1 MKFHKLPK
9 IGDDIML
16 KLDQLATEKINPL
29 TRHIDTLGTLELATL
44 INQEDAR
51 VAPAVAKELPAIAA
65 AIDIITDRLRRGGRL
80 FYAGAGTSG
89 RLGVLDAAEC
99 PPTFGTAPD
108 LVQGLIAGGQAAMFT
123 AQEGAE
129 DSEQLAAD
137 DLAAASLSEKDALVA
152 LAASGRTPYS
162 IGALKYART
171 KGAAAIALVCS
182 PDSPMSRAAEL
193 TICPLPGPEVI
204 TGSTRLKAGTAQ
216 KLVLNMLSTG
226 TMIKLGKVYGNLM
239 VDLKA
244 TNQKLAE
251 RSMRIVME
259 ATGCDRQEA
268 AAALNSTGGQ
278 AKLAIFA
285 ILSGL
290 DIPSARQRLE
300 AADGYVARALA
311 DYIGR

>member
-1 MKFHKLPK
+1 
-9 IGDDIML
+9 ML

-29 TRHIDTLGTLELATL
+29 TRHIDTLDTLELATL

-99 PPTFGTAPD
+99 PPTFGTAPE

-137 DLAAASLSEKDALVA
+137 DLAAASLSESDALVA

-171 KGAAAIALVCS
+171 KRAAAIALVCS
-182 PDSPMSRAAEL
+182 PDSPMSTAAEL
-193 TICPLPGPEVI
+193 TICLLPGPEVI

-251 RSMRIVME
+251 RAMRIVME

>member
-1 MKFHKLPK
+1 
-9 IGDDIML
+9 ML
-16 KLDQLATEKINPL
+16 KLEQLATEKINPL

-44 INQEDAR
+44 INQEDGK
-51 VAPAVAKELPAIAA
+51 VAPAVARELPAIAA

-99 PPTFGTAPD
+99 PPTFGTAPE

-137 DLAAASLSEKDALVA
+137 DLAAARLNEKDALVA

-162 IGALKYART
+162 IGALKYARAR
-171 KGAAAIALVCS
+171 GAAAIALVCS
-182 PDSPMSRAAEL
+182 PDSPMSREAEL

-251 RSMRIVME
+251 RSLRIVME
-259 ATGCDRQEA
+259 ATGCGRQEA
-268 AAALNSTGGQ
+268 AAALDSTGGH
-278 AKLAIFA
+278 AKLAIFTL
-285 ILSGL
+285 LSGL
-290 DIPSARQRLE
+290 DAESARQKLA

-311 DYIGR
+311 DLKQD

>member
-1 MKFHKLPK
+1 
-9 IGDDIML
+9 ML
-16 KLDQLATEKINPL
+16 KLEQLATEKINPL
-29 TRHIDTLGTLELATL
+29 TRRIDTLDTAELAAL
-44 INQEDAR
+44 INQEDMK
-51 VAPAVAKELPAIAA
+51 VAPAVARELPAIAA
-65 AIDIITDRLRRGGRL
+65 AIDMITDRLRRGGRL

-89 RLGVLDAAEC
+89 RLGVLDAVEC
-99 PPTFGTAPD
+99 PPTFGTDPEM
-108 LVQGLIAGGQAAMFT
+108 VQGLIAGGKAAMFV

-129 DSEQLAAD
+129 DSGQLAAD
-137 DLAAASLSEKDALVA
+137 DLAAAGLNEKDALVA

-162 IGALKYART
+162 IGALKYARAR
-171 KGAAAIALVCS
+171 GAAAIALVCS
-182 PDSPMSRAAEL
+182 PGSTMSQEADL

-244 TNQKLAE
+244 TNKKLAE
-251 RSMRIVME
+251 RALRIVIE

-268 AAALNSTGGQ
+268 SEALAATGGQ

-285 ILSGL
+285 LLSGL
-290 DIPSARQRLE
+290 DAEAARQKLA
-300 AADGYVARALA
+300 AADGYVAKALA
-311 DYIGR
+311 DLKHD

>member
-1 MKFHKLPK
+1 
-9 IGDDIML
+9 ML
-16 KLDQLATEKINPL
+16 KLEQLATEKINPL
-29 TRHIDTLGTLELATL
+29 TRRIDTLGTAELAAL
-44 INQEDAR
+44 INQEDMK
-51 VAPAVAKELPAIAA
+51 VAPAVARELPAIAA
-65 AIDIITDRLRRGGRL
+65 AIDMITDRLRRGGRL

-89 RLGVLDAAEC
+89 RLGVLDAVEC
-99 PPTFGTAPD
+99 PPTFGTDPEM
-108 LVQGLIAGGQAAMFT
+108 VQGLIAGGKAAMFV

-129 DSEQLAAD
+129 DSGQLAAD
-137 DLAAASLSEKDALVA
+137 DLAAAGLNEKDALVA

-162 IGALKYART
+162 IGALKYARAR
-171 KGAAAIALVCS
+171 GAAAIALVCS
-182 PDSPMSRAAEL
+182 PGSTMSQEADL

-244 TNQKLAE
+244 TNKKLAE
-251 RSMRIVME
+251 RALRIVIE

-268 AAALNSTGGQ
+268 SEALAATGGQ

-285 ILSGL
+285 LLSGL
-290 DIPSARQRLE
+290 DAEAARQKLA
-300 AADGYVARALA
+300 AADGYVAKALA
-311 DYIGR
+311 DLKHD

>member
-1 MKFHKLPK
+1 
-9 IGDDIML
+9 ML

-99 PPTFGTAPD
+99 PPTFGTAPE

-251 RSMRIVME
+251 RAMRIVME

-311 DYIGR
+311 DYLGK

>member
-1 MKFHKLPK
+1 
-9 IGDDIML
+9 ML
-16 KLDQLATEKINPL
+16 KLEQLATEKINPL
-29 TRHIDTLGTLELATL
+29 TRHIDTLNTLELAAL
-44 INQEDAR
+44 INQEDAK
-51 VAPAVAKELPAIAA
+51 VAPAVARELPAIAA
-65 AIDIITDRLRRGGRL
+65 AIDVITDRLRRGGRL

-99 PPTFGTAPD
+99 PPTFGTAPE

-137 DLAAASLSEKDALVA
+137 DLAAARLNEKDALVA

-162 IGALKYART
+162 IGALKYARAR
-171 KGAAAIALVCS
+171 GAAAIALVCS
-182 PDSPMSRAAEL
+182 PDSPMSKEAEL

-216 KLVLNMLSTG
+216 KL
-226 TMIKLGKVYGNLM
+226 
-239 VDLKA
+239 
-244 TNQKLAE
+244 AE
-251 RSMRIVME
+251 RSLRIVME

-268 AAALNSTGGQ
+268 AAALGSTGGH
-278 AKLAIFA
+278 AKLAIFTL
-285 ILSGL
+285 LSGL
-290 DIPSARQRLE
+290 DAESARQKLA

-311 DYIGR
+311 DLKQD

>member
-1 MKFHKLPK
+1 
-9 IGDDIML
+9 ML
-16 KLDQLATEKINPL
+16 KLEQLATEKINPL
-29 TRHIDTLGTLELATL
+29 TRRIDTLDTAELAAL
-44 INQEDAR
+44 INQEDMK
-51 VAPAVAKELPAIAA
+51 VAPAVARELPAIAA
-65 AIDIITDRLRRGGRL
+65 AIDMITDRLRRRGRL

-99 PPTFGTAPD
+99 PPTFGTDPEM
-108 LVQGLIAGGQAAMFT
+108 VQGLIAGGKAAMFV

-129 DSEQLAAD
+129 DSGQLAAD
-137 DLAAASLSEKDALVA
+137 DLAAAGLNEKDALVA

-162 IGALKYART
+162 IGALKYARAR
-171 KGAAAIALVCS
+171 GAAAIALVCS
-182 PDSPMSRAAEL
+182 PGSTMSQEADL

-244 TNQKLAE
+244 TNKKLAE
-251 RSMRIVME
+251 RALRIVIE

-268 AAALNSTGGQ
+268 SEALAATGGQ

-285 ILSGL
+285 LLSGL
-290 DIPSARQRLE
+290 DAEAARQKLA
-300 AADGYVARALA
+300 AADGYVAKALA
-311 DYIGR
+311 DLKHD